1 VSLLEVSNAE
11 LQRELQERRLT
22 CEHLNQR
29 AVDAQVIKFLCF
41 CNYYALCDFFSLIT
55 IESII
60 QVEKDKLIMQIE
72 SARNGKSWDEID
84 SSINQVWV
92 N

>member
-1 VSLLEVSNAE
+1 MLRLLSFRVS
-11 LQRELQERRLT
+11 
-22 CEHLNQR
+22 
-29 AVDAQVIKFLCF
+29 VIIMLFVI
-41 CNYYALCDFFSLIT
+41 FFSLIT

-60 QVEKDKLIMQIE
+60 QIEKDKLIMQIE

-92 N
+92 NWLLKIIVTFDI